1 LTDCRDCKD
10 YRECPSLRKDDYGK
24 YTIKGQGKD
33 WYHYGEI
40 RWCPFQVMWILD
52 PKNRSLLR
60 WGNWPKDP
68 DGSDD
73 NSGQRIIKTEA
84 TFTKPILILAEVK
97 IRLERTGKDGKILVA
112 QIEADYDF
120 NSLDRDAR
128 DALMYVKGF
137 RRKKDNFVKW
147 KKERKYRRKHTKRYE
162 GNESNGHKHK
172 YILDENNFGRC
183 KCGET
188 KQFPIEKKLELRP
201 SEIIAME
208 NLGSIVNCDPGSPLN
223 ASVYGVEFDK

>member
-1 LTDCRDCKD
+1 MTDCRDCKD

-33 WYHYGEI
+33 WWHYGEI
-40 RWCPFQVMWILD
+40 RWCPFQCIWII
-52 PKNRSLLR
+52 NNTATLR
-60 WGNWPKDP
+60 DGRWPQDP
-68 DGSDD
+68 DRID
-73 NSGQRIIKTEA
+73 NNAGQRSIKTEA
-84 TFTKPILILAEVK
+84 SFTRPILILAELES
-97 IRLERTGKDGKILVA
+97 RLERTGIQGKLLVA
-112 QIEADYDF
+112 QVEAGWEFDD
-120 NSLDRDAR
+120 LDREAR

-183 KCGET
+183 ECKAT
-188 KQFPIEKKLELRP
+188 K
-201 SEIIAME
+201 
-208 NLGSIVNCDPGSPLN
+208 VNQDPDSWCN
-223 ASVYGVEFDK
+223 ASVHGVKI